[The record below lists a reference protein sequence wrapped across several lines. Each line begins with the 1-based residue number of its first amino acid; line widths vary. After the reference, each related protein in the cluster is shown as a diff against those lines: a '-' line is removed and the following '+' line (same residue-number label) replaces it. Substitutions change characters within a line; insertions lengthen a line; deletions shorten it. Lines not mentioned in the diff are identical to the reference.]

1 MGCKQLLGYLFFI
14 WGAPLAQPVLTGY
27 VLAPL
32 PFLLGIASSDGSETL
47 ERRSAGRQLLLPGYD
62 GLRSYLREGTWH
74 LLRGARNTCIAR
86 GVPST
91 LQT

>member
-1 MGCKQLLGYLFFI
+1 MEAKPI
-14 WGAPLAQPVLTGY
+14 LTGY
-27 VLAPL
+27 VYATL
-32 PFLLGIASSDGSETL
+32 PSLLGNASSDGSETL

-62 GLRSYLREGTWH
+62 GVCSYLRPQTWH
-74 LLRGARNTCIAR
+74 LLRGAVNTCIAR